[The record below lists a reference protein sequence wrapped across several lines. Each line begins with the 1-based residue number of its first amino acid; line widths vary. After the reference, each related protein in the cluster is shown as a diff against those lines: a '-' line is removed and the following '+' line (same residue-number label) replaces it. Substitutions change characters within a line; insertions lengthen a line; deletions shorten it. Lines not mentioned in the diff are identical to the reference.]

1 MDAGDRERHNLE
13 GLRGVEVVATAELG
27 RIDITT
33 AQLRTLRVGDVLST
47 GRDCGSGGAPIDVR
61 VNDVAIGKG
70 EIGVVSEMRTLRVTR
85 LNDAAE

>member
-47 GRDCGSGGAPIDVR
+47 GRDFGSGGARSMFESTMSPSAR
-61 VNDVAIGKG
+61 AK
-70 EIGVVSEMRTLRVTR
+70 SAL
-85 LNDAAE
+85 